1 MPRVISKYSRHNFAF
16 GTLHKVIIKTIN
28 LLSKLSLNVAAIV
41 NLISVSYTRISTIG
55 MKGQNK
61 MIVTVTMNP
70 AIDKT
75 VEVEE
80 LICRGLNRIRKV
92 EYDAG
97 GKGINVSKT
106 INELGGH
113 SVATGFL
120 GGNNG
125 QVIASVL
132 KEKGIACD
140 FVWVSGETRTNTKV
154 VEDDGSLTELN
165 ELGPMIDDKDICELK
180 SKLLG
185 YADKNTMFIF
195 AGSIPAGVPK
205 DIYGKL
211 IRLVKSRGAC
221 VLLDADGEVFYKSV
235 EAGPDI
241 IKPNQVELEEYFGL
255 QEGTD
260 ANELIRAA
268 QTLEKKGVKNIVVS
282 MGKSGALFL
291 LEDYKARCPGLS
303 IKAHSAV
310 GAGDAMV
317 AALAYAWDHQLEK
330 EETVKLCMAASAGAV
345 ATIGTK
351 PPSRKVVDDLMKQV
365 KIERIGE

>member
-1 MPRVISKYSRHNFAF
+1 
-16 GTLHKVIIKTIN
+16 
-28 LLSKLSLNVAAIV
+28 
-41 NLISVSYTRISTIG
+41 
-55 MKGQNK
+55 

-75 VEVEE
+75 IEVEQ
-80 LICRGLNRIRKV
+80 LVCRGLNRIRKV

-106 INELGGH
+106 IRELGGD

-125 QVIASVL
+125 QVIANVL
-132 KEKGIACD
+132 KEKGITCD

-165 ELGPMIDDKDICELK
+165 EPGALIQDKDIQELK
-180 SKLLG
+180 NKLLG
-185 YADKNTMFIF
+185 YAKQSTIFIF
-195 AGSIPAGVPK
+195 AGSIPVGVPK
-205 DIYGKL
+205 DIYGEL
-211 IRLVKSRGAC
+211 IRLVKEKGAC
-221 VLLDADGEVFYKSV
+221 VLLDADGDAFCKSV

-260 ANELIRAA
+260 ISELIRTAEV
-268 QTLEKKGVKNIVVS
+268 LEKKGVKNIVVS
-282 MGKSGALFL
+282 MGKNGALFL
-291 LEDYKARCPGLS
+291 LEDYKVRSPGLS
-303 IKAHSAV
+303 VKAHSTV

-317 AALAYAWDHQLEK
+317 AALAYAWEHQLEK
-330 EETVKLCMAASAGAV
+330 EETVKLCMATSAGAV
-345 ATIGTK
+345 TTIGTK
-351 PPSRKVVDDLMKQV
+351 PPSREVVDALMEQV
-365 KIERIGE
+365 KIKRIGE